1 MEKITSNTIRVTC
14 FCYAKEIPITS
25 TYNEFLKLFMKSFN
39 VNKSEIKGIKFTIH
53 ILYKES
59 QSQIREFVYI
69 IDSDSS
75 FNEVFIGE
83 YSFIQQFQSIDQ
95 LTALAEFPGSQ
106 IDRSKI
112 DKSDPVNK
120 FHHEGLKK
128 KNSINNE
135 KLEMINK
142 LKKDISEL
150 EKKIKN
156 EKNKNRI
163 LEMKKKEKENK
174 EIYGHQNFNKK
185 KGLDEI
191 NEIQEKNFND
201 NYIDEPSVMIPQD
214 IDANKKKEKNMILNS
229 VFINNQKE
237 FLITKKLDNILK
249 GENIEYKFTIS
260 KPNINEYWPKDILLF
275 CIPDDSDIY
284 FPHVKLNNN
293 IYSKKYEKKGTTYYD
308 IIVKILFKNMK
319 KIAKGKIYSLR
330 SKLISDSY
338 QIISM
343 DIGKLS
349 IKIV

>member
-1 MEKITSNTIRVTC
+1 MEKSTSNTIRVTC

-25 TYNEFLKLFMKSFN
+25 TYNEFLKLFMESFN

-59 QSQIREFVYI
+59 QSQIRQFVYI

-95 LTALAEFPGSQ
+95 LTALAEFPGSEN
-106 IDRSKI
+106 DRSKV

-120 FHHEGLKK
+120 FHLQK

-135 KLEMINK
+135 KLELINK
-142 LKKDISEL
+142 LKKDINEL

-163 LEMKKKEKENK
+163 LEMKKKEKEN
-174 EIYGHQNFNKK
+174 ERIYGRRNFNDK

-237 FLITKKLDNILK
+237 FLITKKLDNIVK

-293 IYSKKYEKKGTTYYD
+293 DYIKKYEKKGIIYYD
-308 IIVKILFKNMK
+308 IIVKILFKNK
-319 KIAKGKIYSLR
+319 NKIAKGKIYSLR